1 MRKSSFW
8 DESSNICLKRFLI
21 LEIKSFQIS
30 LVQNDIAPVKQKN
43 SRVDVK
49 LSLNTCML
57 DYTNIMYR
65 NF

>member
-1 MRKSSFW
+1 M
-8 DESSNICLKRFLI
+8 
-21 LEIKSFQIS
+21 EIKSFQIS

-57 DYTNIMYR
+57 YYTNIMYR